1 MRSGAQGI
9 VLSSGSHGSVTNGST
24 IAENAG
30 HGIDVLM
37 SQADVTGNDTIRDNS
52 GSSIGGGTARRSRST
67 KIRSPET
74 RGTV

>member
-1 MRSGAQGI
+1 MRG
-9 VLSSGSHGSVTNGST
+9 GSVTNGST

-52 GSSIGGGTARRSRST
+52 GFRIGGARLVDHDRREYDHR
-67 KIRSPET
+67 KP
-74 RGTV
+74 G